1 MLVNPSRIFI
11 FSRKRQLIFQVK
23 FHKRLFM
30 GGVVSGDLDSELL
43 ETENIHSPKE
53 VDLPMNIILPWA
65 VDIILNEAKRRQLG
79 IDISKEL

>member
-1 MLVNPSRIFI
+1 
-11 FSRKRQLIFQVK
+11 
-23 FHKRLFM
+23 M

-43 ETENIHSPKE
+43 ETENIHSPRE

-79 IDISKEL
+79 IDISKKL